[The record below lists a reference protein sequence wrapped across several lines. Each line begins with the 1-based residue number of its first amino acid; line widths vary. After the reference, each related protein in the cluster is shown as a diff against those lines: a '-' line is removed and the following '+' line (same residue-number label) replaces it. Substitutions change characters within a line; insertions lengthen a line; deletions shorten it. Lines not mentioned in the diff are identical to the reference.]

1 MKFLKRLAGL
11 FKQSRVDQEIHDELL
26 SHLEMR
32 TADSIADGM
41 TEQEARRSARL
52 RFGNP
57 LVLKEKVQSVDL
69 ALGVADFVADL
80 RYALRGCLRNPG
92 FTALAALTLS
102 LGICVNSTFF
112 AAYNGVALKPLPVR
126 DAHGLFRV
134 QQYLASGTTG
144 DAQFFFS
151 WPQYIDY
158 RDHCRSLT
166 DVIAASRLISVPANL
181 PGDAGHAATT
191 LHAQIVSA
199 NYFPSL
205 AKGGAAGRL
214 FRADENQTGA
224 EPVVVLSYP
233 FWQRALQGKAVGRAR
248 WLEL

>member
-11 FKQSRVDQEIHDELL
+11 LRRSPIDQEINDELL

-32 TADSIADGM
+32 TADNIADGM
-41 TEQEARRSARL
+41 TVLEARRAARL

-69 ALGVADFVADL
+69 ALGVEDFVADL
-80 RYALRGCLRNPG
+80 RYALRGCLKNPG

-102 LGICVNSTFF
+102 LGICVNATFF
-112 AAYNGVALKPLPVR
+112 SAYNGVALKPLPVR
-126 DAHGLFRV
+126 DAHGLFRI

-151 WPQYIDY
+151 WPQYSDY
-158 RDHCRSLT
+158 RDHCRSLS
-166 DVIAASRLISVPANL
+166 DVIAVSRLIPVPANL
-181 PGDAGHAATT
+181 PGDAANTATT

-199 NYFPSL
+199 TISL
-205 AKGGAAGRL
+205 VSSTAALLEGYLLLTRTSPVL
-214 FRADENQTGA
+214 NQ
-224 EPVVVLSYP
+224 SWY
-233 FWQRALQGKAVGRAR
+233 
-248 WLEL
+248 